1 MYINDTNVSIFYFYY
16 PPDSQES
23 NINYARIFLRSV
35 WLVIACNYI
44 RRTRCEKYW
53 TCVRHV
59 LALFFSRPILSPQL
73 STFFSLSKKLQ
84 PLLNLLNCQSFKNT
98 LTDVYLFFLNDNCVI
113 NTSKEAGFMYR
124 DKMKYIYKWFNKFP
138 CVLFTTSIS

>member
-1 MYINDTNVSIFYFYY
+1 MYVNDTNVSVFYFYY

-23 NINYARIFLRSV
+23 NIKYARIFLWSV

-53 TCVRHV
+53 TRVRHV
-59 LALFFSRPILSPQL
+59 LALI
-73 STFFSLSKKLQ
+73 FSLDQYSHHNFLLSFHYPKNYSHSWIYLIVNLSK
-84 PLLNLLNCQSFKNT
+84 T
-98 LTDVYLFFLNDNCVI
+98 LWRMYIYYFFLNDNCVI

-124 DKMKYIYKWFNKFP
+124 DKMKYIYK
-138 CVLFTTSIS
+138 